1 MAKNDKEKEN
11 VKSNSK
17 NFRSE
22 LTRAQEVF
30 INELIKGKSQ
40 RQAFLKAYPN
50 KASNQWN
57 SIDSAASTLLK
68 QEKVAK
74 RYNELREQ
82 IRAKE
87 QAETQW
93 TREQA
98 IKTLR
103 GIIDKNQEEY
113 DRIQA
118 VIEEEIETLLE
129 KIKANP
135 KRAVKLTEE
144 LIRKRKSRIVTATH
158 NAGIISAVSELNK
171 MQGFNEETINLNGSV
186 VFSGEDQL
194 ED

>member
-1 MAKNDKEKEN
+1 MVKNDKVKEN
-11 VKSNSK
+11 EKQNSK

-74 RYNELREQ
+74 RYNELMEQ

-171 MQGFNEETINLNGSV
+171 MQGFNEETINLNGSI

>member
-1 MAKNDKEKEN
+1 MVKNDKVKEN
-11 VKSNSK
+11 EKQNTK

-68 QEKVAK
+68 QPKVTK
-74 RYNELREQ
+74 RYNELRER

-103 GIIDKNQEEY
+103 GIINKNQEEY

-118 VIEEEIETLLE
+118 VIEEEIEALLE

-135 KRAVKLTEE
+135 KKAVKLTEE

>member
-1 MAKNDKEKEN
+1 MVKNDKEKEN
-11 VKSNSK
+11 IKV
-17 NFRSE
+17 RSGNPKGE
-22 LTRAQEVF
+22 LTKAQEVF
-30 INELIKGKSQ
+30 VNELIKGKSQ
-40 RQAFLKAYPN
+40 RQAFLKAYPE
-50 KASNQWN
+50 KASWQWGT
-57 SIDSAASTLLK
+57 IDTKASLLFK
-68 QEKVAK
+68 QEKVK
-74 RYNELREQ
+74 NRYTELMEQ

-135 KRAVKLTEE
+135 KKAVKLTEE
-144 LIRKRKSRIVTATH
+144 LVRKRKSRIVTATH